1 MRRFDDF
8 DAWGDA
14 VSGASLRLVCDGIE
28 HRSWSVGSVDLGGV
42 VLQVAEEGGGNICYG
57 ANAHAGTI
65 LFVPLTH
72 AAGHVV
78 NGEPLDDETML
89 AIPRGADFRIHVR
102 KRAHA
107 WCSIALPFDVT
118 GVDPN
123 ARARVVGQGAAVP
136 RLRQMAQAMADAFL
150 DRPGGTSAHLTAGR
164 ELAGAAVACVTAADS
179 SRPAVGRPRLDRS
192 VIIRRAM
199 AAVEAAAV
207 VPDAADLAAT
217 VGVTSR
223 TLLRA
228 FHEAYGISPKR
239 YLMLRELHAVRR
251 QLVAGCCEG
260 LTVADVLT
268 RHGIWEFG
276 RFACRYRLQFGELP
290 SETLRRVWGPDGRR
304 DHPRAG

>member
-1 MRRFDDF
+1 MPS
-8 DAWGDA
+8 DAA
-14 VSGASLRLVCDGIE
+14 PIA
-28 HRSWSVGSVDLGGV
+28 
-42 VLQVAEEGGGNICYG
+42 A
-57 ANAHAGTI
+57 
-65 LFVPLTH
+65 PL
-72 AAGHVV
+72 
-78 NGEPLDDETML
+78 
-89 AIPRGADFRIHVR
+89 
-102 KRAHA
+102 RAHA

-123 ARARVVGQGAAVP
+123 ARARIVGQGAAVP
-136 RLRQMAQAMADAFL
+136 RLRQMAHAMADAFL
-150 DRPGGTSAHLTAGR
+150 DRPGDTSAHLMAGR
-164 ELAGAAVACVTAADS
+164 ELAGAAVACLTGADS

-228 FHEAYGISPKR
+228 FREAYGISPKR

-290 SETLRRVWGPDGRR
+290 SETLRRVRGTAGRQ
-304 DHPRAG
+304 DHPHAGVEPRSGSTVAWGGGSGMYKPPSLPPRHRHQAARMLPMTECVRAEMAPGTAVSGSVAKCF